1 MAHGDFDIFG
11 KQYWNHHKRVFGAK
25 IELAVATQRRPVP
38 LHSTVVPAGMHDL
51 RIARLPGGVFLQ
63 MDRHEMALG
72 DPGYVGDNHIY
83 APPRHNMLAYVKE
96 LDKQEL
102 TLQRRVEM
110 ANQRLKTFKCLGTV
124 YRKGA
129 VHALAD
135 LQLLGMLIPKIVFWD
150 VMWNEE
156 HSGAIYMRPL
166 VHRTVPTSHQSRSR
180 SIVGKKSAKRQNKTN
195 VHRNLMTWHVKK
207 H

>member
-1 MAHGDFDIFG
+1 MAHGDFDDFG

-25 IELAVATQRRPVP
+25 VELAVATQRRPVP
-38 LHSTVVPAGMHDL
+38 LHSTVVPAGMNDL
-51 RIARLPGGVFLQ
+51 RIARLPGGVFSK

-72 DPGYVGDNHIY
+72 DPGYIGDQHIY
-83 APPRHNMLAYVKE
+83 APPRRNMVAYVKE

-156 HSGAIYMRPL
+156 HSGAIYMRPA
-166 VHRTVPTSHQSRSR
+166 VYHAIPTYRPSRSQG
-180 SIVGKKSAKRQNKTN
+180 VGKKSAKQNKTN
-195 VHRNLMTWHVKK
+195 VRRNLMTWHVKRHK
-207 H
+207 